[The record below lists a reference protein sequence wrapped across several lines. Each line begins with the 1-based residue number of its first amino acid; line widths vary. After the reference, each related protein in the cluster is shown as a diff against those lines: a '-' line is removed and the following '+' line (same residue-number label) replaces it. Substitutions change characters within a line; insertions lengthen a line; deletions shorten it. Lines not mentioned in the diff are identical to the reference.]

1 MNNELLKELQ
11 QTVQSQDID
20 LFIEGMEKETNEKDT
35 QVYFNLLCEIIQSF
49 SQFDVLMNRTLKI
62 LDSKNDASKN
72 KDITLYELR
81 QIASDFRDKLNF
93 ARGHE
98 LRREPNYKQ
107 SIADDIAETIQEKGL
122 INYWNEHISKLHLG
136 EHRNIYRKVLGAF
149 NIMQGKA
156 SYLFETTARSGAGKS
171 LEDKIAFRY
180 IVPQQYIFRK
190 SSMTHASFTRYS
202 DVTPYYFDRLIIDF
216 GDLGGKDSYK
226 DLIKVFDVF
235 KELITENFYS
245 RDLSE
250 NTQQGQFE
258 NKTLELIVDSIGAV
272 YSTTH
277 ADFTDADDQIISRT
291 LKSTVY
297 PVEIDELLEFIGY
310 LKYSKSPQSIARDNA
325 IKELERFQQY
335 LLSMVNSDIEIINPF
350 ISVFMEYAKESE
362 VISREYEQLLSLFDA
377 YCLLTNY
384 DCDKKF
390 VEKGYYVASTKQ
402 VKDFFNHIALENAL
416 IPVQSNFLKMI
427 MAEDNQLHLTII
439 KEADVQDLEDA
450 ENVESVSPLNI
461 YLNTALEETQDQV
474 TLHKYDDAIITS
486 IEDLDSKN
494 QEIVINRLMKYYRLN
509 GQSRE
514 HKENVFFTVNDIS
527 RTYKSKKPYK
537 DIDNV
542 SNLLNNLYRKGYI
555 GKLEYKYK
563 GSNIYYLTGKCENI
577 TKSVEITTQHLA
589 NQTNFLK
596 NIGILKEYFE

>member
-20 LFIEGMEKETNEKDT
+20 LFIEVMEKETNEKDT
-35 QVYFNLLCEIIQSF
+35 QVYFNILCEIIQSF

-62 LDSKNDASKN
+62 LENKNDLTKN
-72 KDITLYELR
+72 KDITLHELK
-81 QIASDFRDKLNF
+81 QIASDFRDNLNF

-98 LRREPNYKQ
+98 LRREPKYNQ

-149 NIMQGKA
+149 NVMQGKA
-156 SYLFETTARSGAGKS
+156 SYLFETTASSGAGKS
-171 LEDKIAFRY
+171 LEDKIAFEY
-180 IVPQQYIFRK
+180 MIPQQYIFRK
-190 SSMTHASFTRYS
+190 SSMTYASFTRYS
-202 DVTPYYFDRLIIDF
+202 DVTPYYFDRLIVYF

-226 DLIKVFDVF
+226 KIKDVFDVF

-245 RDLSE
+245 RDL
-250 NTQQGQFE
+250 TDTVQGQFE

-272 YSTTH
+272 YSTIHT
-277 ADFTDADDQIISRT
+277 DFTDADDQIISRT

-325 IKELERFQQY
+325 IKELEKFQQY
-335 LLSMVNSDIEIINPF
+335 LLSMVNTDIEIINPF

-362 VISREYEQLLSLFDA
+362 VISREYEQLLTLFDA

-384 DCDKKF
+384 DCDKQF

-402 VKDFFNHIALENAL
+402 IKDFFNYIALENAL

-450 ENVESVSPLNI
+450 ENVESLSPLNI
-461 YLNTALEETQDQV
+461 YLNTALEETQEQV
-474 TLHKYDDAIITS
+474 TLYGYEDTIITS
-486 IEDLDSKN
+486 IEDLNSKH
-494 QEIVINRLMKYYRLN
+494 QEMVINRLMKYYRLN

-537 DIDNV
+537 DIDNI
-542 SNLLNNLYRKGYI
+542 SNLLNNLYKKGYI

-577 TKSVEITTQHLA
+577 TKSVEINTHHLA

-596 NIGILKEYFE
+596 NIGILDKYFE